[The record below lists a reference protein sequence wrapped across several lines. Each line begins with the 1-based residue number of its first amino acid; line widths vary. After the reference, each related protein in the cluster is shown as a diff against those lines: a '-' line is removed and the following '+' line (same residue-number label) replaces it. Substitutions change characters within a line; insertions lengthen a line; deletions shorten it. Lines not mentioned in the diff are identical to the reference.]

1 MYTRTYHQRSGS
13 HKEQRR
19 RSRGSET
26 QHSEPD
32 RRLTCTHSEM
42 PLNENEGRRTV
53 RPARTPKASAG
64 SDSDSDS
71 RPVYFPS
78 SCLTTPMRSHAR
90 NPSLLGG
97 REPDLRRTI
106 ECGRSRE
113 DSRVL
118 LHSAACRSR
127 VLDCEEKYEG
137 GKLAVTCLYAC
148 ARKDSQF
155 SR

>member
-64 SDSDSDS
+64 SDSDSNS
-71 RPVYFPS
+71 RPVSFPS

-118 LHSAACRSR
+118 VHSAACRSR

>member
-26 QHSEPD
+26 QHSEPN

-42 PLNENEGRRTV
+42 PLNEGRRTV

-71 RPVYFPS
+71 RPVSFPS

-97 REPDLRRTI
+97 REPDLRRTF